1 MRRIMLLVAACAA
14 GPVAGAQQ
22 APVAKARAAVAQA
35 NASAAARGA
44 IPAAAPAPVR
54 SVSPASAPG
63 TTPAPAPT
71 APLAPEAV
79 PTTGHAAGAIDSS
92 VAGALSFRREVFA
105 YSRGDRRD
113 PFVSLMTTG
122 VLRPVVSDLL
132 LVGVA
137 YSPAGGSVAV
147 FRDKQTREQ
156 YRVRAGEP
164 LGRMRVYSI
173 EPKRVTFA
181 IDEFGFN
188 RHESINMGDTTR
200 VSLSQTTTRTG
211 TP

>member
-1 MRRIMLLVAACAA
+1 MFVATCVAVS
-14 GPVAGAQQ
+14 VAGAQQ
-22 APVAKARAAVAQA
+22 APVARARAAVAQA
-35 NASAAARGA
+35 NTAAAARGA
-44 IPAAAPAPVR
+44 IPAPAPVR
-54 SVSPASAPG
+54 SASPAVAPG
-63 TTPAPAPT
+63 TAPAPAPA
-71 APLAPEAV
+71 APIAPNAV

-105 YSRGDRRD
+105 YARGERRD

-147 FRDKQTREQ
+147 FRDKQTKEQ

-164 LGRMRVYSI
+164 LGRMRVYAI

-200 VSLSQTTTRTG
+200 VSLTQTTTRTG